1 MRVDWRELTGSTQ
14 VSPWIGT
21 EWPLG
26 RSLTLRAGAGVFR
39 QAPGFAEVSGLRGTR
54 TLRPQRAYDADVGLE
69 RRIGAAARWQVT
81 FYTREDRDLL
91 RLPGSEPH
99 LVGGAFVSG
108 SIVSRYA
115 NALDGYGRGIEL
127 LVQRRASNGL
137 SGWASY
143 SYGFTRYRDVTTSEA
158 FWGEFDQ
165 RHTINVYGNYR
176 LTDRLSL
183 SARFRAGSNF
193 PAPGYWQP
201 RGDGYTLGSERNT
214 VRVPPYSRLDV
225 RANRTYTWAH
235 TRLTLFLEA
244 LNVYARTN
252 VRFGIPDTNR
262 GTLEVAHL
270 FDTLAPFVPSA
281 GILLEF

>member
-1 MRVDWRELTGSTQ
+1 V
-14 VSPWIGT
+14 
-21 EWPLG
+21 WPVG
-26 RSLTLRAGAGVFR
+26 RSLTLRAAAGVYR
-39 QAPGFAEVSGLRGTR
+39 QAPGFTEVSGLRGTR
-54 TLRPQRAYDADVGLE
+54 TLRPQRAYDADIGLE
-69 RRIGAAARWQVT
+69 GRMSATSRWQVIV
-81 FYTREDRDLL
+81 YDREHRDLL
-91 RLPGSEPH
+91 RLPGSEPR
-99 LVGGAFVSG
+99 LVRGAFVSA
-108 SIVSRYA
+108 SITSRYA

-143 SYGFTRYRDVTTSEA
+143 SYGFTRDRDVTTGEA
-158 FWGEFDQ
+158 FWDDFDQ
-165 RHTINVYGNYR
+165 RHTFNVYGNYR

-193 PAPGYWQP
+193 PAPGYWQS
-201 RGDGYTLGSERNT
+201 RGAGHALGSERNT

-235 TRLTLFLEA
+235 TRLTLFLEG
-244 LNVYARTN
+244 LNVYARSN
-252 VRFGIPDTNR
+252 VRFGIPDVNR
-262 GTLEVAHL
+262 RTLEVTHL